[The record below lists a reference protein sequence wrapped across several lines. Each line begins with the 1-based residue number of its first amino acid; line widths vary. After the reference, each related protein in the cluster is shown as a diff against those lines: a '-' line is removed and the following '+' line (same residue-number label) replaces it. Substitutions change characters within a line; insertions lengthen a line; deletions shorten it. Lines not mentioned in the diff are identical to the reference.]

1 MLLDATADALI
12 AGVPFAICGQC
23 RPLLRPIDVLGLNH
37 APPLHRSTAEALAWL
52 AFLPRLSGQ
61 DIR

>member
-1 MLLDATADALI
+1 MIAAADAVI

-23 RPLLRPIDVLGLNH
+23 WPLLRPIDVLGLNQVL
-37 APPLHRSTAEALAWL
+37 PLHRSTAEALAWL
-52 AFLPRLSGQ
+52 ASLPRLSGQ